1 MEIASLEN
9 VTHLAE
15 KLPFEEQLVL
25 VEKLAQNLRRRVR
38 AGQTERRPQNLYG
51 IWRTSMPEDFDVTA
65 TLTEIRSEYKTEF
78 EENS

>member
-1 MEIASLEN
+1 MDIVSLEN

-15 KLPFEEQLVL
+15 KLPVEEQLVL

-38 AGQTERRPQNLYG
+38 DGQTERRPQNLYG
-51 IWRTSMPEDFDVTA
+51 IWRRSMPKDFDIDA
-65 TLTEIRSEYKTEF
+65 ALIEIRGEYKTEL